1 MNEQTYDRRQ
11 KVNPENE
18 SVIKDIVG
26 SIRKLVRAVY
36 HDGQKMSRKFGLTGP
51 QSVVLRLLLNK
62 GSMSSAELSRLMYVT
77 PSNMT
82 GIIDRLEK
90 KGFIERK
97 RKENDRRVS
106 MIILTEAGKAM
117 SENIPDPIEKKF
129 INQLSDLEN
138 EHVQLLAMAMNQIL
152 NLVDIE
158 DIEETPLEVNTV
170 SAGADQTS
178 LTNSKKLEAKHVKLK
193 ETPL

>member
-1 MNEQTYDRRQ
+1 M
-11 KVNPENE
+11 NPENE
-18 SVIKDIVG
+18 GVIKDIVG

-36 HDGQKMSRKFGLTGP
+36 LDSQKMSRKFGLTGP

-62 GSMSSAELSRLMYVT
+62 GSMSSADLSRLMYVT

-90 KGFIERK
+90 KELVERK
-97 RKENDRRVS
+97 RKEGDRRVS
-106 MIILTEAGKAM
+106 MIILTEAGKSM
-117 SENIPDPIEKKF
+117 SKNIPDPIEKKF
-129 INQLSDLEN
+129 IKQLSDLEN

-158 DIEETPLEVNTV
+158 DIEEIPLEVSTE
-170 SAGADQTS
+170 SAATDRVL
-178 LTNSKKLEAKHVKLK
+178 LTNTNAGN
-193 ETPL
+193 